1 MTMTERTGRR
11 KTREELLRRRVPEL
25 GYYLVVTDTKDT
37 EKNYM
42 NGLRD
47 SIPEK
52 LKGKLVVKVSETKTD
67 RLVRGAIEAASLQPQ
82 YREPWIIFDRDRVN
96 NFDQIIK
103 EAEQNGVKTGW
114 SNPCIEI
121 WFSAYFGIIPGY
133 DDSVACCKGFAQKYQ
148 RATGKEYNKSDIR
161 IYSKLCRYGNEENA
175 IKNANDKYNEQNEK
189 CNGKPSE
196 MCPCTTVYRLVKEI
210 KEKISKE

>member
-1 MTMTERTGRR
+1 MTERTGRR

-67 RLVRGAIEAASLQPQ
+67 RLVSEAIEAASLQPQ
-82 YREPWIIFDRDRVN
+82 YRAPWIIFDRDRVN

-103 EAEQNGVKTGW
+103 EAE
-114 SNPCIEI
+114 
-121 WFSAYFGIIPGY
+121 
-133 DDSVACCKGFAQKYQ
+133 
-148 RATGKEYNKSDIR
+148 
-161 IYSKLCRYGNEENA
+161 
-175 IKNANDKYNEQNEK
+175 
-189 CNGKPSE
+189 
-196 MCPCTTVYRLVKEI
+196 
-210 KEKISKE
+210 